1 MSEIVRLKIKD
12 IENESSVK
20 RLDFYDESIIRLAES
35 IKNDGL
41 LTPITVYK
49 KDNGKYELVMGERR
63 LRASKYLEYE
73 EIDAIVLSE
82 KNKEES
88 SRLALIENLQRQDLN
103 AIDVARG
110 MQKIMDEENITQ
122 AELARRLGYK
132 QSTVANKIRLLRLP
146 EYVQSAIIDRTITE
160 RHARAL
166 LKVDEDKIEDVF
178 LVIVNRKYNVAKS
191 EEYIKSLGNKSHI
204 KGVGASAAIA
214 LNTFKKTYEDCKKVG
229 IDIDLNTREYDDYVK
244 IEIKIKK

>member
-82 KNKEES
+82 KNKEE
-88 SRLALIENLQRQDLN
+88 
-103 AIDVARG
+103 
-110 MQKIMDEENITQ
+110 
-122 AELARRLGYK
+122 
-132 QSTVANKIRLLRLP
+132 
-146 EYVQSAIIDRTITE
+146 
-160 RHARAL
+160 
-166 LKVDEDKIEDVF
+166 
-178 LVIVNRKYNVAKS
+178 
-191 EEYIKSLGNKSHI
+191 
-204 KGVGASAAIA
+204 
-214 LNTFKKTYEDCKKVG
+214 
-229 IDIDLNTREYDDYVK
+229 
-244 IEIKIKK
+244 

>member
-41 LTPITVYK
+41 LTPITVYR

-88 SRLALIENLQRQDLN
+88 FRLALI
-103 AIDVARG
+103 
-110 MQKIMDEENITQ
+110 
-122 AELARRLGYK
+122 
-132 QSTVANKIRLLRLP
+132 
-146 EYVQSAIIDRTITE
+146 
-160 RHARAL
+160 
-166 LKVDEDKIEDVF
+166 
-178 LVIVNRKYNVAKS
+178 
-191 EEYIKSLGNKSHI
+191 
-204 KGVGASAAIA
+204 
-214 LNTFKKTYEDCKKVG
+214 
-229 IDIDLNTREYDDYVK
+229 
-244 IEIKIKK
+244 

>member
-73 EIDAIVLSE
+73 GICSV
-82 KNKEES
+82 
-88 SRLALIENLQRQDLN
+88 
-103 AIDVARG
+103 
-110 MQKIMDEENITQ
+110 
-122 AELARRLGYK
+122 
-132 QSTVANKIRLLRLP
+132 
-146 EYVQSAIIDRTITE
+146 RT
-160 RHARAL
+160 
-166 LKVDEDKIEDVF
+166 
-178 LVIVNRKYNVAKS
+178 
-191 EEYIKSLGNKSHI
+191 
-204 KGVGASAAIA
+204 
-214 LNTFKKTYEDCKKVG
+214 
-229 IDIDLNTREYDDYVK
+229 
-244 IEIKIKK
+244 

>member
-41 LTPITVYK
+41 LTPITVYR

-146 EYVQSAIIDRTITE
+146 EYVQSAIIDGTITE

-244 IEIKIKK
+244 SEIKIKK

>member
-146 EYVQSAIIDRTITE
+146 EYVQSAIIDGPITE

>member
-41 LTPITVYK
+41 LTPITVYR

-146 EYVQSAIIDRTITE
+146 EYVQC
-160 RHARAL
+160 H
-166 LKVDEDKIEDVF
+166 
-178 LVIVNRKYNVAKS
+178 Y
-191 EEYIKSLGNKSHI
+191 
-204 KGVGASAAIA
+204 
-214 LNTFKKTYEDCKKVG
+214 
-229 IDIDLNTREYDDYVK
+229 
-244 IEIKIKK
+244 

>member
-146 EYVQSAIIDRTITE
+146 EYVQSAIIDGTITE

-166 LKVDEDKIEDVF
+166 LKVDEDKI
-178 LVIVNRKYNVAKS
+178 

>member
-41 LTPITVYK
+41 LTPITVYR

-63 LRASKYLEYE
+63 LRDSKYLEYE

-88 SRLALIENLQRQDLN
+88 SRLALIL
-103 AIDVARG
+103 
-110 MQKIMDEENITQ
+110 
-122 AELARRLGYK
+122 
-132 QSTVANKIRLLRLP
+132 
-146 EYVQSAIIDRTITE
+146 
-160 RHARAL
+160 
-166 LKVDEDKIEDVF
+166 
-178 LVIVNRKYNVAKS
+178 
-191 EEYIKSLGNKSHI
+191 
-204 KGVGASAAIA
+204 
-214 LNTFKKTYEDCKKVG
+214 
-229 IDIDLNTREYDDYVK
+229 
-244 IEIKIKK
+244 

>member
-35 IKNDGL
+35 INNDGL

-82 KNKEES
+82 KNK
-88 SRLALIENLQRQDLN
+88 
-103 AIDVARG
+103 
-110 MQKIMDEENITQ
+110 
-122 AELARRLGYK
+122 
-132 QSTVANKIRLLRLP
+132 
-146 EYVQSAIIDRTITE
+146 
-160 RHARAL
+160 
-166 LKVDEDKIEDVF
+166 
-178 LVIVNRKYNVAKS
+178 
-191 EEYIKSLGNKSHI
+191 
-204 KGVGASAAIA
+204 
-214 LNTFKKTYEDCKKVG
+214 
-229 IDIDLNTREYDDYVK
+229 
-244 IEIKIKK
+244 

>member
-41 LTPITVYK
+41 LTPITVYR

-146 EYVQSAIIDRTITE
+146 KYVQNAIIDGTITE

>member
-41 LTPITVYK
+41 LTPITVYR
-49 KDNGKYELVMGERR
+49 KDNRKYELVMGERR

-88 SRLALIENLQRQDLN
+88 SRLALIL
-103 AIDVARG
+103 
-110 MQKIMDEENITQ
+110 
-122 AELARRLGYK
+122 
-132 QSTVANKIRLLRLP
+132 
-146 EYVQSAIIDRTITE
+146 
-160 RHARAL
+160 
-166 LKVDEDKIEDVF
+166 
-178 LVIVNRKYNVAKS
+178 
-191 EEYIKSLGNKSHI
+191 
-204 KGVGASAAIA
+204 
-214 LNTFKKTYEDCKKVG
+214 
-229 IDIDLNTREYDDYVK
+229 
-244 IEIKIKK
+244 

>member
-41 LTPITVYK
+41 LTPITVYR

-132 QSTVANKIRLLRLP
+132 QSTVANKIGLLRLP
-146 EYVQSAIIDRTITE
+146 EDGQKAIIDGTITE

>member
-1 MSEIVRLKIKD
+1 
-12 IENESSVK
+12 
-20 RLDFYDESIIRLAES
+20 
-35 IKNDGL
+35 
-41 LTPITVYK
+41 
-49 KDNGKYELVMGERR
+49 
-63 LRASKYLEYE
+63 
-73 EIDAIVLSE
+73 
-82 KNKEES
+82 
-88 SRLALIENLQRQDLN
+88 
-103 AIDVARG
+103 
-110 MQKIMDEENITQ
+110 MDEENITQ

-146 EYVQSAIIDRTITE
+146 EYVQNAIIDGTITE

>member
-41 LTPITVYK
+41 LTPITVYR

-82 KNKEES
+82 KNKEPF
-88 SRLALIENLQRQDLN
+88 
-103 AIDVARG
+103 
-110 MQKIMDEENITQ
+110 
-122 AELARRLGYK
+122 
-132 QSTVANKIRLLRLP
+132 RLLTVILFILFVFWHKLELMEISSVKTVYFFLYFRNRAEVVLAADIS
-146 EYVQSAIIDRTITE
+146 VQHSVSKA
-160 RHARAL
+160 
-166 LKVDEDKIEDVF
+166 
-178 LVIVNRKYNVAKS
+178 
-191 EEYIKSLGNKSHI
+191 
-204 KGVGASAAIA
+204 
-214 LNTFKKTYEDCKKVG
+214 
-229 IDIDLNTREYDDYVK
+229 
-244 IEIKIKK
+244 

>member
-88 SRLALIENLQRQDLN
+88 SRLALIL
-103 AIDVARG
+103 
-110 MQKIMDEENITQ
+110 
-122 AELARRLGYK
+122 
-132 QSTVANKIRLLRLP
+132 
-146 EYVQSAIIDRTITE
+146 
-160 RHARAL
+160 
-166 LKVDEDKIEDVF
+166 
-178 LVIVNRKYNVAKS
+178 
-191 EEYIKSLGNKSHI
+191 
-204 KGVGASAAIA
+204 
-214 LNTFKKTYEDCKKVG
+214 
-229 IDIDLNTREYDDYVK
+229 
-244 IEIKIKK
+244 

>member
-146 EYVQSAIIDRTITE
+146 EYVQNAIIDGTITE
-160 RHARAL
+160 KIGRAH
-166 LKVDEDKIEDVF
+166 V
-178 LVIVNRKYNVAKS
+178 
-191 EEYIKSLGNKSHI
+191 
-204 KGVGASAAIA
+204 
-214 LNTFKKTYEDCKKVG
+214 
-229 IDIDLNTREYDDYVK
+229 
-244 IEIKIKK
+244 

>member
-41 LTPITVYK
+41 LTPITVYR

-146 EYVQSAIIDRTITE
+146 AYVQNAIIDGTITE